1 MDSTSD
7 QAQRD
12 RRAYALARE
21 YLLSIE
27 GVTPDMLE
35 RQLSYSLDDR
45 PDSLS
50 GIYRQL
56 LGSATSPGMS
66 PKVIGQAIGGID
78 NLSSLLGGFQPAAVV
93 GKYGNDWEAVL
104 DDIVTELKPSGQI
117 RRSPR
122 SLWPRFC
129 KTIISGAEFLAQFED
144 ASDFYDWVETF
155 DRDDRSRPALP
166 IFLSHEI
173 YGVGFPVACEFIMD
187 LGYSNYCKVDVHIK
201 KIFSALG
208 LCPTEDNYQVFKAMV
223 RVAGNVGV
231 TPYNVDQV
239 FWLIGSGSFFR
250 CGIEVGRHRGA
261 FIEHAKNH
269 MQFKD

>member
-1 MDSTSD
+1 VDSTSD

-50 GIYRQL
+50 GIYKQL
-56 LGSATSPGMS
+56 LGSATSPAMS

-104 DDIVTELKPSGQI
+104 DDIVDELEPPDEFAEGHKAFGLGFAGPS
-117 RRSPR
+117 
-122 SLWPRFC
+122 SLALNSSLNLTMPL
-129 KTIISGAEFLAQFED
+129 ISMTG
-144 ASDFYDWVETF
+144 
-155 DRDDRSRPALP
+155 
-166 IFLSHEI
+166 
-173 YGVGFPVACEFIMD
+173 
-187 LGYSNYCKVDVHIK
+187 
-201 KIFSALG
+201 
-208 LCPTEDNYQVFKAMV
+208 
-223 RVAGNVGV
+223 
-231 TPYNVDQV
+231 
-239 FWLIGSGSFFR
+239 
-250 CGIEVGRHRGA
+250 
-261 FIEHAKNH
+261 
-269 MQFKD
+269 